1 MATHIMDYGYHY
13 AWDKDLTPQLEID
26 TGDRVI
32 FECREAADGQ
42 ITPSSTYQDLEN
54 GDIGRV
60 HAIQGP
66 IFLKDAEVGDVV
78 EVELT
83 TFEHHGWGWTALQPK
98 SDGVLGKG
106 LLEDEYS
113 DLKELRILNIGDDD
127 CLDFL
132 PDVRIPI
139 NPSCGLVGLAPEEA
153 GPHRTLL
160 PRRTGGNMDN
170 RYLRAGSKVFLP
182 VEVAGGLLSLG
193 DCHLSQGDGQSSLY
207 AVEAPMTV
215 TARIRLHKDWHIAAP
230 HYITAPG
237 CRHRNDSMAFYSTSA
252 FGPDLYKNAQDANR
266 SMVEWLMRLH
276 DLKLPDAYLL
286 TGLVGNLVIN
296 EIVDT
301 PHYHVSMQLP
311 RDIFR

>member
-1 MATHIMDYGYHY
+1 MKTHYFNTGYHY
-13 AWDKDLTPQLEID
+13 AWDKTLPPQLEV
-26 TGDRVI
+26 TSGDRVI

-42 ITPSSTYQDLEN
+42 ITPQSTFEDLEN
-54 GDIGRV
+54 VDIGRV

-66 IFLKDAEVGDVV
+66 IYVADAAPGDVV

-83 TFEHHGWGWTALQPK
+83 TFEHHGWGWTALTPA
-98 SDGVLGKG
+98 SDGILGKG

-113 DLKELRILNIGDDD
+113 NFRELRVFSVGADD

-132 PDVRIPI
+132 PNVRIPI
-139 NPSCGLVGLAPEEA
+139 NPSCGLVGLAPEEP

-170 RYLRAGSKVFLP
+170 RYLRSGSKVYLP

-215 TARIRLHKDWHIAAP
+215 TARIRLHKNWKIDAP

-237 CRHRNDSMAFYSTSA
+237 CRHRHDAMAFYATSA
-252 FGPDLYKNAQDANR
+252 FGPDLYKIAQDANR

-276 DLKLPDAYLL
+276 DLQLSDAYLL

-311 RDIFR
+311 RDIFK

>member
-1 MATHIMDYGYHY
+1 MKTHIFDYGYHY
-13 AWDKDLTPQLEID
+13 TFDATHPPQLEVAP
-26 TGDRVI
+26 GDRVV

-42 ITPSSTYQDLEN
+42 ITPTATLVDFKTA
-54 GDIGRV
+54 DIDRV

-66 IFLKDAEVGDVV
+66 ILVKGAEPGDVV

-83 TFEHHGWGWTALQPK
+83 TFEHHGWGWTALTPA
-98 SDGVLGKG
+98 SDGILGKG

-113 DLKELRILNIGDDD
+113 DFEELRILTVGADD
-127 CLDFL
+127 CVDFL
-132 PDVRIPI
+132 PKVKIPV
-139 NPSCGLVGLAPEEA
+139 NPSCGLVGLAPAEP

-182 VEVAGGLLSLG
+182 VEVSGGLLSLG

-207 AVEAPMTV
+207 ALEAPMTV
-215 TARIRLHKDWHIAAP
+215 TTRIRLHKGWTIPSP

-237 CRHRNDSMAFYSTSA
+237 CRHRNDGMAFYATSA
-252 FGPDLYKNAQDANR
+252 FGPDLYKCAQEANR
-266 SMVEWLMRLH
+266 AMVEWLMHLH
-276 DLKLPDAYLL
+276 GLQLNDAYLL
-286 TGLVGNLVIN
+286 TGLTGNLVIN
-296 EIVDT
+296 EIVDA

-311 RDIFR
+311 RDIFT